1 MKQLAFS
8 MGLIAAAAML
18 PLTAAS
24 PDLPEADAGPMF
36 QQGRGSR
43 QERRYESYRPRA
55 WSDEVIAGLNTP
67 YDGRFIFARIRFTPS
82 SSGWG
87 RRSDVKWD
95 HDYPRAELNL
105 GKIVDNIT
113 NIDMYM
119 KGGNIINIGDPEL
132 FKYPW
137 SYLCEPG
144 YWTMTDEEAEN
155 LRTYLFKGGFLVI
168 DDFFRDHWYNFQ
180 VQMEK
185 LLPGYQLH
193 RMDATHPIFNSFFD
207 IEDLSLLDQGRR
219 GAPPG
224 YFGVYEDNDPEKRLM
239 VIINYDNDIG
249 DWWEWSDQLYTPIKL
264 SNEAYKLGINYIIY
278 SMAF

>member
-1 MKQLAFS
+1 
-8 MGLIAAAAML
+8 MGLIAATATL
-18 PLTAAS
+18 SLTDGGSNPPAGDS
-24 PDLPEADAGPMF
+24 GPMF
-36 QQGRGSR
+36 QQPGRSF
-43 QERRYESYRPRA
+43 QERRFEAYRPRA

-105 GKIVDNIT
+105 GRIVDNIS
-113 NIDMYM
+113 NIDMYLG
-119 KGGNIINIGDPEL
+119 GGNIINIGDPEL
-132 FKYPW
+132 FEYPW

-155 LRTYLFKGGFLVI
+155 LRNYLFKGGFLVI

-180 VQMEK
+180 IQMER

-193 RMDATHPIFNSFFD
+193 RMDATHPVFHSFFD
-207 IEDLSLLDQGRR
+207 IEDLSLLDQRGRR
-219 GAPPG
+219 GAPPS
-224 YFGVYEDNDPEKRLM
+224 YFGVYEENDPEKRLM

-249 DWWEWSDQLYTPIKL
+249 DWWEWSDQAYTPIEL